1 MLYNTNSV
9 VPSDQLLAAKLK
21 KLAHSPLTASDICQ
35 DWPTLRKMSL
45 IGEALKDRILVICTD
60 DSKSDSPPP
69 LLLHQTAVDEDTNE
83 QLNGININNG
93 SAKNIFD
100 LMDSLGALEETWG
113 RRACEELS
121 ALCKNEPTIYLPDIS
136 EEEFEDEV
144 RVLFGGEMLRE
155 GGEVDVW
162 DAEITKKHY
171 LLTEVLDQWLAE
183 LMHLPET

>member
-100 LMDSLGALEETWG
+100 LMDSLGALEETW
-113 RRACEELS
+113 
-121 ALCKNEPTIYLPDIS
+121 
-136 EEEFEDEV
+136 
-144 RVLFGGEMLRE
+144 E
-155 GGEVDVW
+155 GGR
-162 DAEITKKHY
+162 AKSCLRYARTSQPFTSLTSRKRSSKMKYGYY
-171 LLTEVLDQWLAE
+171 LVEKC
-183 LMHLPET
+183 